1 MPEICR
7 FKGIV
12 IKMYSEDHA
21 HPHFH
26 AEFAE
31 WKATFLISS
40 LELDEGGLP
49 VVAVRLVKRWAKLH
63 HTELRDNWTLVEA
76 GKPPT
81 KIQPLE

>member
-1 MPEICR
+1 MFP
-7 FKGIV
+7 G
-12 IKMYSEDHA
+12 DHA
-21 HPHFH
+21 HAHFH

-31 WKATFLISS
+31 WKATFLIGS

-49 VVAVRLVKRWAKLH
+49 VAAARLVKRWAKMH
-63 HTELRDNWTLVEA
+63 QAELRDNWKLVEA